1 MPPLTCNELREL
13 TNCAPD
19 LFHKQS
25 HDSHNKPHNDDNRT
39 FPPLI
44 REIVMK
50 SSFEEMDG
58 TIKDNT
64 KEICRVD
71 KNIDRKNVVEKDY
84 TDDAKDDT
92 CNETAGGEAKEK
104 SINTQTLG
112 HEIISS
118 NIVIKENLLEGVNK
132 LRRELQQLSIATSSW
147 DENMK
152 KYLDERLSVLEG
164 IKIKETSRL
173 LSAKNHSES
182 VKELTK
188 NVVTLKKK
196 IASLNSENESLRK
209 EIEAK
214 DISFS
219 EKELRYRNV
228 LERKEQYATELE
240 SAKETFEAEQQ
251 IRFNSAIGRVM
262 KEKEAALK
270 KADEQINILKLLQEK
285 NDEKLQVLF
294 NEKETLRQEK
304 DKCTRK
310 VMEVQAE
317 VDRNKT
323 EMEEYRVETQQHL
336 EEMERELENERKEAA
351 TMLEAEKLKWE
362 TDSSGSGSG

>member
-1 MPPLTCNELREL
+1 
-13 TNCAPD
+13 
-19 LFHKQS
+19 
-25 HDSHNKPHNDDNRT
+25 
-39 FPPLI
+39 
-44 REIVMK
+44 MK
-50 SSFEEMDG
+50 SSFDEMDG

-104 SINTQTLG
+104 SITTQTLG

-219 EKELRYRNV
+219 EKELRYRNA

-240 SAKETFEAEQQ
+240 FAKETFEAEQQ
-251 IRFNSAIGRVM
+251 VRFNSAIGRVM

-270 KADEQINILKLLQEK
+270 KADEQISILKLLQEK